1 MVVSDLNIEKH
12 LKFFFLRICYSGK
25 FTHILRS
32 TSPSISLE
40 FCRIFN
46 ELRTKF
52 LANLLVID
60 SSFLRS
66 HIFCSTELGG
76 LDFHKS
82 KYLCKA
88 ASIGGGKNFV
98 FEFLKRFPE
107 NQHLIECC
115 VSDYLVSLQSEIEC
129 ISPDICSKCFPADIQ
144 EIPPRSLISLKF
156 AYAKLQKKIL
166 KVFEHLDFTVRLS
179 LAKEKNPVFA
189 NFLIDLKDSS
199 SSCLISQIPNVYRL
213 LLNDHQWTT
222 AFRMRCFLWPCSVP
236 NDLIC
241 RCGQLINLNHL
252 FNCKFNITYSS
263 VVHDAVRDQ
272 LYAMCKSHHIK
283 AFVEPLVRRL
293 SSENEDE
300 NTFGK
305 RRADLIILRL
315 IVLLK
320 LLMLLLL
327 VFVKTQQLILLKET
341 KQHFALLKRAKSKRR
356 IEHVKYQLVPFAVP
370 LFGNIGI
377 SGTKFLEGFRSLI
390 KERAGKELNFNFW
403 HNRIVFSI
411 LKAIPEMLTKA
422 LLQLGIEYE
431 NRALKRFDDVD
442 ACIEDIEF

>member
-1 MVVSDLNIEKH
+1 MVLSDLDIEKH

-40 FCRIFN
+40 FCKIFN

-52 LANLLVID
+52 LANLLDID
-60 SSFLRS
+60 YSFLRS

-88 ASIGGGKNFV
+88 AFISGGKNFV

-115 VSDYLVSLQSEIEC
+115 SEIEC
-129 ISPDICSKCFPADIQ
+129 ISPHIWSNCFPADIQ

-156 AYAKLQKKIL
+156 AYAKLQKKL
-166 KVFEHLDFTVRLS
+166 
-179 LAKEKNPVFA
+179 
-189 NFLIDLKDSS
+189 LI
-199 SSCLISQIPNVYRL
+199 
-213 LLNDHQWTT
+213 
-222 AFRMRCFLWPCSVP
+222 
-236 NDLIC
+236 
-241 RCGQLINLNHL
+241 
-252 FNCKFNITYSS
+252 
-263 VVHDAVRDQ
+263 
-272 LYAMCKSHHIK
+272 
-283 AFVEPLVRRL
+283 VRRL

-305 RRADLIILRL
+305 RRADLITPGSDGVIKVVDVVTVDVCKDSAIDFAKRD
-315 IVLLK
+315 
-320 LLMLLLL
+320 
-327 VFVKTQQLILLKET
+327 ET
-341 KQHFALLKRAKSKRR
+341 PLCFAEKSKIKKYNEPLSQLGRV
-356 IEHVKYQLVPFAVP
+356 EHVKNQLVPFAVS

-377 SGTKFLEGFRSLI
+377 SGIKFLEGFKSLI